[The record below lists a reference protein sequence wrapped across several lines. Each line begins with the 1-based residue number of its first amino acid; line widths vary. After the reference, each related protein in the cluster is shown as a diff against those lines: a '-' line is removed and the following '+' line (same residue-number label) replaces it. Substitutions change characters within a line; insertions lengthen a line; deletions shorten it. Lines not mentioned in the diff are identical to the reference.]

1 MGQNEGTH
9 GSHMGTR
16 RLFHQP
22 LSWMPRFFPIS
33 SYHVVFY
40 PCDQSRFCS
49 D

>member
-9 GSHMGTR
+9 DSRMGTR
-16 RLFHQP
+16 RLFYQS
-22 LSWMPRFFPIS
+22 LSWMPRFFPMS
-33 SYHVVFY
+33 SYRVVFY